1 MTPLGI
7 NYGLRYDYYSFETGL
22 GKQSDDTF
30 SPNIGIDYKLT
41 ENSLV
46 YSNYGKASRMSGI
59 IPFTWALN
67 TKIGSTYSK
76 DLNAEKSDRYEIGY
90 KYDKRD
96 TFLNDDYITFDANV
110 FQTKL
115 NDFIVSKDTNC
126 NLGKCGSGEGG
137 WTLQDIYNKDDEFKS
152 KGFEIKTSYNY
163 DIFSTSLAYTQI
175 DTNNN
180 PSDVNNSSDINED
193 QYIRRVGGYD
203 SKKFVWNSQ
212 LELTNKLAV
221 DYTLNAVKGTNV
233 LDSSNNEIKRAGY
246 TTHDVSMKYKLNSD
260 WTLFVAVNNL
270 TNKQYA
276 KSTTISTKNQANIY
290 RYEMGRDYRFALK
303 YEF

>member
-1 MTPLGI
+1 MI
-7 NYGLRYDYYSFETGL
+7 HFAKYWN
-22 GKQSDDTF
+22 
-30 SPNIGIDYKLT
+30 DYKLT

-46 YSNYGKASRMSGI
+46 YSNYGKSSRMSGI

-137 WTLQDIYNKDDEFKS
+137 GIQDIYNKDDEFKS

-180 PSDVNNSSDINED
+180 PSDVI
-193 QYIRRVGGYD
+193 Q
-203 SKKFVWNSQ
+203 F
-212 LELTNKLAV
+212 
-221 DYTLNAVKGTNV
+221 
-233 LDSSNNEIKRAGY
+233 
-246 TTHDVSMKYKLNSD
+246 
-260 WTLFVAVNNL
+260 
-270 TNKQYA
+270 
-276 KSTTISTKNQANIY
+276 
-290 RYEMGRDYRFALK
+290 
-303 YEF
+303 